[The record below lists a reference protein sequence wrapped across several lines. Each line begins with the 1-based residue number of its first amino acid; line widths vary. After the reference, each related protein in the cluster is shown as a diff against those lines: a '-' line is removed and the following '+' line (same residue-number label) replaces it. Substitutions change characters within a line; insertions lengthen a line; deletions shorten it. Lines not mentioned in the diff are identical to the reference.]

1 MGQARIAAVL
11 AAVRATVR
19 AELDRLVHSALE
31 LDDENVVDV
40 AGLTDAVLDEIAS
53 TLERGHVDD
62 ERVAQIARMHHR
74 IGVEFDRAAQIY
86 ALLEQVLVE
95 QGLGTEALLV
105 VAHER
110 ALSRSM
116 RMLAEERLEAR
127 DALERAIVEL
137 ANSFDEFVGLPE
149 QDAIERIC
157 DLVVRVTGLPL
168 VYWAEA
174 EGTPHSGLGP
184 GVVVRAAAGVA
195 TPYALGLTLSTDE
208 QLPAGQGPVGRAL
221 RTGRV
226 TVSGLPHDARFA
238 LWRGMADAW
247 GLGSAVVAPVSI
259 SLHRSGVIALYR
271 PRGAELPDDVEDIA
285 AALGHELSRLFRARA
300 MARLERRRQALDQ
313 VRATILQSAE
323 SSSREFFAK
332 VTASLVGCGA
342 VDRAA
347 FYEHAGRQDGLE
359 VLRLVH
365 VEAED
370 DVRREL
376 EVVEVV
382 VDPAR
387 AAEAPLI
394 AAAVHRERVLTAG
407 VAASWAGYR
416 LDRTAG
422 RLAHG
427 QVVVRYPVV
436 SQGELM
442 GVVMV
447 SVADEQHGPL
457 TDALFDQLGDVIG
470 AAGARLERN
479 QGLRTTEA
487 VAQVSRSLLDASAAV
502 VAAGAPEDVQE
513 AVLRALANSGVVAG
527 AWLSRWDARAGASE
541 IVRALRVPPGAATAL
556 TRAVGPSQGIVVDTL
571 GRVRDLAHGQLVAVE
586 QGAGAAVTEC
596 GWRHAVLVQVPTSG
610 SADGPHDTLGV
621 GLAHA
626 GVDELRLASVIG
638 TGAQLL
644 GLGMAEVALRD
655 RLDRERALQQR
666 LAQTDTLTGLM
677 NRSAFEVRLNALV
690 AQEPVAVG
698 FLDLDGFKDVNDSL
712 GHTKGDE
719 LLAALGRALARLAA
733 PDVFVARLGGDEF
746 AVALV
751 GSARHRLDQIA
762 ERISVMVRTIGQ
774 RWRITGSIGWA
785 LAPDDVRTTRELLM
799 AADEALYAAKAAGKA
814 RWVRYGGDVSQ
825 RVQRRRRVRDGLV
838 DALASGAATFACQPK
853 VDARLGTV
861 VGVELLLRWP
871 EIATVDVVAELR
883 AAPEL
888 ARSLG
893 RAALRT
899 GADYSERLNGVP
911 VAVNITPSHFLHGEF
926 LDDLDELVPR
936 GSLLVVEIT
945 EDVAL
950 EDLELAA
957 AQVAAVRARRIA
969 VSLDDFGTAASSLS
983 ALARLQVD
991 EVKVDRSFVQRARE
1005 DHHAFSVLAALA
1017 TLEETGSVSV
1027 VAEGVEVDEE
1037 IGLWLRLGGSCV
1049 QGYRYARPGSLASVQ
1064 ALIQSTR
1071 FTPIDIPRWR
1081 VDDLIVLSTLA
1092 AAERHRGI
1100 APREKLALEHWFDGP
1115 GRAYADAPGWERA
1128 RRALWRGRGLTAELV
1143 YAFADLRTVI
1153 DHARRAAAYGP
1164 QRSVAVICPGSRSVG
1179 DLGPC

>member
-1 MGQARIAAVL
+1 MQQSRMAAAL
-11 AAVRATVR
+11 AAVRDAVR
-19 AELDRLVHSALE
+19 AELDQLIHSALE
-31 LDDENVVDV
+31 LDDESVVDII
-40 AGLTDAVLDEIAS
+40 GLTDAVLDEIAS
-53 TLERGHVDD
+53 SLDRGDVDD
-62 ERVAQIARMHHR
+62 ERVRQIARVHHR
-74 IGVEFDRAAQIY
+74 VGIEFDLVTRIY
-86 ALLEQVLVE
+86 VLLQQTLVE
-95 QGLGTEALLV
+95 RGFGEAALLV

-110 ALSRSM
+110 ALGRWM
-116 RMLAEERLEAR
+116 RALAEERLEAR

-137 ANSFDEFVGLPE
+137 ANSFADLVGLLE

-157 DLVVRVTGLPL
+157 ELVVRVTGLPL
-168 VYWAEA
+168 VFWAEA
-174 EGTPHSGLGP
+174 EGTPRGGLGS

-195 TPYALGLTLSTDE
+195 TPYALGLALSTDE
-208 QLPAGQGPVGRAL
+208 RLPAGQGPVGRAL

-226 TVSGLPHDARFA
+226 TVSRVPEDPQFA
-238 LWRGMADAW
+238 LWRTMADAW
-247 GLGSAVVAPVSI
+247 GLGSALVAPVSI
-259 SLHRSGVIALYR
+259 SMHRSGAIALYR
-271 PRGAELPDDVEDIA
+271 PQGAELPDDVEDIA

-300 MARLERRRQALDQ
+300 MARLERRRRALDE
-313 VRATILQSAE
+313 VRAAILQSTEA
-323 SSSREFFAK
+323 SAREFFAK

-347 FYEHAGRQDGLE
+347 FYEHAGRRDGLE

-382 VDPAR
+382 LDPAR

-407 VAASWAGYR
+407 VAASWAGLR

-427 QVVVRYPVV
+427 QVVVRYPVL
-436 SQGELM
+436 SQGELT

-447 SVADEQHGPL
+447 SVADEQHEPL
-457 TDALFDQLGDVIG
+457 TDALFDQLGDVIA

-513 AVLRALANSGVVAG
+513 AVLRALANSGVIAG
-527 AWLSRWDARAGASE
+527 AWMSRWDPRAGASE
-541 IVRALRVPPGAATAL
+541 VVRALRVAPGAATAL
-556 TRAVGPSQGIVVDTL
+556 AHALGSSQGVVVDAL
-571 GRVRDLAHGQLVAVE
+571 GRARDLASGQLIRVE
-586 QGAGAAVTEC
+586 PGAGTAVTDC
-596 GWRHAVLVQVPTSG
+596 GWRHAVLVAVPTT
-610 SADGPHDTLGV
+610 AATEGPYDMLGV

-626 GVDELRLASVIG
+626 GIDELRLASVIG

-655 RLDRERALQQR
+655 RLDQERALQQR

-677 NRSAFEVRLNALV
+677 NRAAFEARLTALV
-690 AQEPVAVG
+690 AEEPVAVG

-719 LLAALGRALARLAA
+719 LLSALGRALARLAA
-733 PDVFVARLGGDEF
+733 PDVLVARLGGDEF

-751 GSARHRLDQIA
+751 GSARHRLDQVA

-785 LAPDDVRTTRELLM
+785 LAPDDVRTARELLM

-814 RWVRYGGDVSQ
+814 RWVRYGGDVSL
-825 RVQRRRRVRDGLV
+825 RVQRRRRVREGLV
-838 DALASGAATFACQPK
+838 DALSSGEANFACQPK
-853 VDARLGTV
+853 VDARLGSV

-899 GADYSERLNGVP
+899 GAEYSRRLDRVP
-911 VAVNITPSHFLHGEF
+911 VAVNITPSHFLHGGF
-926 LDDLDELVPR
+926 LDDVDELVPR
-936 GSLLVVEIT
+936 GAPLVVEIT

-957 AQVAAVRARRIA
+957 AQVAAVRARQIA

-1027 VAEGVEVDEE
+1027 VAEGVEVDDE
-1037 IGLWLRLGGSCV
+1037 IGLWLRLGGSRV
-1049 QGYRYARPGSLASVQ
+1049 QGYRYARPGSVTSVQ
-1064 ALIQSTR
+1064 ALIQSNR
-1071 FTPIDIPRWR
+1071 LQPIDIPRWR
-1081 VDDLIVLSTLA
+1081 IDDLIVLSTLA
-1092 AAERHRGI
+1092 AAERRRGI
-1100 APREKLALEHWFDGP
+1100 SAREKVALEHWFEGP
-1115 GRAYADAPGWERA
+1115 GRLYSDAPAWGEARA
-1128 RRALWRGRGLTAELV
+1128 ALWRGRGLTGGLV
-1143 YAFADLRTVI
+1143 HAFGELRTVI
-1153 DHARRAAAYGP
+1153 D
-1164 QRSVAVICPGSRSVG
+1164 RSRQAEGHSLPSAPGAVIVSGGPGLSG
-1179 DLGPC
+1179 T